1 MYIDEDSVINTVHF
15 EEYSNLLICSIC
27 TGLLINP
34 VMCSYC
40 SCGFCNTC
48 IKDWIG
54 NNPKPCCPM
63 GCDSNQFKLVEC
75 NRQYKMI
82 LEKLIVKCPKGCQ
95 VSLLDYPTHT
105 KHNSSERPV
114 IECWNCGTFVNITKA
129 NFKKTLHEVKLLEDN
144 SHKNKSE
151 ITELINTITKLN
163 KLSKEKDDEINRLR
177 QDISK
182 LFEDLETFKG
192 FFQNESRKRNI
203 LEKLNQEL
211 NVENQIFVNYILNKE
226 NITNNL
232 IENLNKFEKLKMNLT
247 EEVDIDN
254 TEGNNRPSHNIL
266 IKDLLVKEKDR
277 RYEHSLESFTKS
289 MKIYN
294 IILKNYHINQFKLDL
309 SKESIGED
317 GTKFITGFEFLN
329 PTKILDL
336 NSNGLGIK
344 GMEDLAECHYFT
356 KVSELNLHY
365 NQLGPEGITIFT
377 RCDFLYNLTCL
388 DLSSNNIGDNGML
401 YLAQCQFLNNLTSLF
416 LSFNKIGNDGIKH
429 LKNCK
434 NLSNVITL
442 NLSMNNIED
451 EGITYLTECEF
462 LTKLT
467 GLDLK
472 YNSIS
477 FDGILLLT
485 KCVFFSNLKF
495 LHLKNNKFG
504 ADSIKTSDKLEA
516 FKKIKNTDISPSSCV
531 IF

>member
-1 MYIDEDSVINTVHF
+1 
-15 EEYSNLLICSIC
+15 
-27 TGLLINP
+27 
-34 VMCSYC
+34 
-40 SCGFCNTC
+40 
-48 IKDWIG
+48 
-54 NNPKPCCPM
+54 
-63 GCDSNQFKLVEC
+63 
-75 NRQYKMI
+75 MI

-377 RCDFLYNLTCL
+377 R
-388 DLSSNNIGDNGML
+388 
-401 YLAQCQFLNNLTSLF
+401 
-416 LSFNKIGNDGIKH
+416 
-429 LKNCK
+429 
-434 NLSNVITL
+434 
-442 NLSMNNIED
+442 
-451 EGITYLTECEF
+451 
-462 LTKLT
+462 
-467 GLDLK
+467 
-472 YNSIS
+472 
-477 FDGILLLT
+477 
-485 KCVFFSNLKF
+485 
-495 LHLKNNKFG
+495 
-504 ADSIKTSDKLEA
+504 
-516 FKKIKNTDISPSSCV
+516 
-531 IF
+531 